1 MNLASLVLDV
11 LEVKVDGSSA
21 EDLQFRR
28 FTGARKLLLKVP
40 EFIAKYKAC
49 S

>member
-1 MNLASLVLDV
+1 MYD
-11 LEVKVDGSSA
+11 SSA
-21 EDLQFRR
+21 EDLQFIRR